1 MRVLVVADMKA
12 LADVVVKGLR
22 EAAMAVDVA
31 YDKGEAACKLDI
43 NEYEVVI
50 VDRALQGHDG
60 DAVCRLVAESEHP
73 TMILML
79 TAADAP
85 EDTIAGLDLGADDC
99 LAKPFHL
106 RELVFA
112 CVPSR
117 GDGRKHQ
124 ARVLR
129 TANVELDPLRHTV
142 RRGDRP
148 LALSGKEFGVLETL
162 LRCDGAVLSAE
173 RLLERVWDEHAD
185 PFTNTVPVTIS
196 RLRRKLGNPPIIETV
211 SGVGYRV
218 HRRSDDSTSS

>member
-106 RELVFA
+106 RELVLRVRA
-112 CVPSR
+112 LAAATAGSTKPR
-117 GDGRKHQ
+117 APYGQRR
-124 ARVLR
+124 ARPAAAHGSAWGPTTGALGKGVR
-129 TANVELDPLRHTV
+129 SARDAPAMR
-142 RRGDRP
+142 RRGAQRRTP
-148 LALSGKEFGVLETL
+148 PRT
-162 LRCDGAVLSAE
+162 
-173 RLLERVWDEHAD
+173 RLGR
-185 PFTNTVPVTIS
+185 T
-196 RLRRKLGNPPIIETV
+196 R
-211 SGVGYRV
+211 
-218 HRRSDDSTSS
+218 